1 VVKVPDIATPG
12 DGGSAHRVL
21 IGHLCPPKGRIGPFF
36 GWRRYI
42 TATPT
47 EVVHSSR

>member
-1 VVKVPDIATPG
+1 VVKVPGIGTPG
-12 DGGSAHRVL
+12 DWLPHESPHQTP
-21 IGHLCPPKGRIGPFF
+21 CPPKGRIGPFF